1 VHQDGSC
8 NGIQHYAALG
18 RDPEGAAAVN
28 LARGPAG
35 EGPADV
41 YSRVLD
47 VVLARIAADA
57 GAPVEAATLAAARA
71 ENSSVFA
78 QRRAERLYEDIEL
91 EAATAPL
98 RKLAAGF
105 LLGRVDRK
113 VVKQTVMTSVYGVTF
128 LGAKDQVWNRL
139 RERFPPS
146 AAGPGGAVDSRE
158 DLEFMLRLS
167 SAYLARV
174 TLNSLGTLFSR
185 ADAIKTWLADVA
197 RAVAARD
204 QPIAWVTPLGLPCVQ
219 PYREN
224 EKRTVVTV
232 LQNVVV
238 RETGDPSLPVCR
250 FRQRSAFPPNFIH
263 SLDSTHMFKTALRCR
278 AEGVTFAAVH
288 DSFWTHPAAVGRMR
302 DILRR
307 EFVEL
312 YEEPVLEQFRES
324 LADRF
329 PGLDLPPLPPKG
341 TFNLREVLDAEYF
354 FS

>member
-18 RDPEGAAAVN
+18 CDEEGAAAVN
-28 LARGPAG
+28 LARGAPG

-47 VVLARIAADA
+47 VVLARLREDAA
-57 GAPVEAATLAAARA
+57 APCAAATLAEARA
-71 ENSSVFA
+71 DNASVFA
-78 QRRAERLYEDIEL
+78 QRRAERLYEDAAL
-91 EAATAPL
+91 RAATAPL
-98 RKLAAGF
+98 RKLAAAF

-139 RERFPPS
+139 REKFAGAPPAS
-146 AAGPGGAVDSRE
+146 LGGSRE

-167 SAYLARV
+167 AAYLARV

-197 RAVAARD
+197 RAVAGRD

-224 EKRTVVTV
+224 EKKTVVTV

-238 RETGDPSLPVCR
+238 RDTGDPSMPVHR

-263 SLDSTHMFKTALRCR
+263 SLDSTHMFKTALACH
-278 AEGVTFAAVH
+278 AEGITFAAVH
-288 DSFWTHPAAVGRMR
+288 DSFWTHPADVRRMR
-302 DILRR
+302 GILRQ
-307 EFVEL
+307 EFVAL
-312 YEEPVLEQFRES
+312 YSAPVLEEFRES

-341 TFNLREVLDAEYF
+341 RFDLREVLESEYF